1 MPFIGLIPGIL
12 KSDFR
17 CPTRLT
23 IIVLFLFS
31 TCFSMFFFCRSGPSE
46 ILEFESESVDLV
58 TTCQAIHWFD
68 IPRFYKEVDRILRP
82 QGVLAIYG
90 YHLTGPA
97 PETASNLTQEQVRG
111 LEVLRDKVLSFY
123 YCNILPLV
131 GWEFFPKFVH
141 RQKNEMI
148 IDFTEFFYKEWKYC
162 TAISITVFWTK
173 ISSNLSY
180 FWGQKLWVK
189 FQSSYLLVILFA
201 RIRCSNSKYIFWNN
215 SCGYFNKFC
224 SFL

>member
-1 MPFIGLIPGIL
+1 M
-12 KSDFR
+12 
-17 CPTRLT
+17 
-23 IIVLFLFS
+23 
-31 TCFSMFFFCRSGPSE
+31 
-46 ILEFESESVDLV
+46 
-58 TTCQAIHWFD
+58 
-68 IPRFYKEVDRILRP
+68 DRILRP

-201 RIRCSNSKYIFWNN
+201 RIKCSNSKYIFWNN

>member
-1 MPFIGLIPGIL
+1 M
-12 KSDFR
+12 SDPSNYYSFVFVFHMFFY
-17 CPTRLT
+17 
-23 IIVLFLFS
+23 VL
-31 TCFSMFFFCRSGPSE
+31 FFCRSGPSE

-141 RQKNEMI
+141 LQKKLEKNEMI
-148 IDFTEFFYKEWKYC
+148 IDFTEFFYKEWK
-162 TAISITVFWTK
+162 
-173 ISSNLSY
+173 
-180 FWGQKLWVK
+180 
-189 FQSSYLLVILFA
+189 
-201 RIRCSNSKYIFWNN
+201 
-215 SCGYFNKFC
+215 
-224 SFL
+224 